1 MKLLHPDRGFLAS
14 AVVAV
19 VVVVVVV
26 LVDSRAQLDQFPE
39 TNLAHLLITADQAT
53 RLIFDTTELLAE
65 AVLDAPLAK
74 LLTLQANLLM
84 KVISLL
90 LLQIDS
96 VNPVEKEILDAPE
109 IPHFAKASRGTQ
121 MKAEDLLLP
130 RTDQAVAVID
140 ARELSLAEAVN
151 SLMPEA
157 KLLAVNPMISV
168 SAKTEELATNVLAT
182 TDLVATNV
190 LALADHLAEAGVLP
204 TPAVNQVVINLVASP
219 ELRQGIADQVVTDL
233 VATNRPAEVAPI
245 APDKI

>member
-1 MKLLHPDRGFLAS
+1 
-14 AVVAV
+14 
-19 VVVVVVV
+19 
-26 LVDSRAQLDQFPE
+26 
-39 TNLAHLLITADQAT
+39 
-53 RLIFDTTELLAE
+53 
-65 AVLDAPLAK
+65 
-74 LLTLQANLLM
+74 
-84 KVISLL
+84 
-90 LLQIDS
+90 
-96 VNPVEKEILDAPE
+96 
-109 IPHFAKASRGTQ
+109 